1 MESGNLTNEWLNDHR
16 SGFFHQCA
24 VGFASLYPELTRIF
38 QGKGAGP
45 SGSQRQNPQHFPNPP
60 KIVTCGGPEERWVP
74 TSVS

>member
-45 SGSQRQNPQHFPNPP
+45 SGGLDSMAAA
-60 KIVTCGGPEERWVP
+60 ERESRIQSP
-74 TSVS
+74 GL

>member
-16 SGFFHQCA
+16 PGFFHQCA

-45 SGSQRQNPQHFPNPP
+45 SGGLARGKTRSTFP
-60 KIVTCGGPEERWVP
+60 IPER
-74 TSVS
+74 S